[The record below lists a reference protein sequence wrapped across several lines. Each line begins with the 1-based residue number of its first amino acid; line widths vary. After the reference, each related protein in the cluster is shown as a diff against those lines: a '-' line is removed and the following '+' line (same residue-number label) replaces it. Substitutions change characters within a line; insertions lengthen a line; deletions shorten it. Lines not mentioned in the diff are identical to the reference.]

1 MNHKA
6 LLDTPKQG
14 ERVTSAPIV
23 APHQQPPLG
32 KKRWNL
38 GTGLFISST
47 NTLISSEPILE
58 CSFLK
63 TPPSKNAIL
72 FKSTRTSSHSITQHT
87 HTHTHTMHTHIQTH
101 IHTYIYTYTRTLTQ
115 CTHTY
120 KHTYIYTYTRTLTQ
134 CTHIQ
139 THIHIYIHTYTLIH
153 IQQTHILLSK
163 YNIGLQCGSGI

>member
-1 MNHKA
+1 MRYKPPTVHAETSPPSVHVSLTHMNHKA

-32 KKRWNL
+32 KKRWNV

-63 TPPSKNAIL
+63 TPPSEYAMQYYLNQLVQVAIL
-72 FKSTRTSSHSITQHT
+72 SHNTTHAHSHNAHT
-87 HTHTHTMHTHIQTH
+87 HTNTHT
-101 IHTYIYTYTRTLTQ
+101 
-115 CTHTY
+115 
-120 KHTYIYTYTRTLTQ
+120 
-134 CTHIQ
+134 
-139 THIHIYIHTYTLIH
+139 YIHTYTLIH